1 MPINAKPTF
10 RPNCGLAK
18 AKCQFVDALERIT
31 RAQIRD
37 DLDVGFG
44 VVPRFEGLQFFDRFS
59 PTRLPTLALLR
70 EINSLGLQQGFDT
83 IQATGDIHG
92 DMLAFLGVLFEAG
105 FIDAK
110 GEYTADMEGQR
121 RCFLALGD
129 VLDRGGR
136 GEVSRDTSNN
146 PREEVNI
153 IEFAYWLNQ
162 VADSH
167 GDRVVLLTG
176 NHEYAMLH
184 QSLTPTEKNSRSD
197 SHASPATKCPFQG
210 VSRWRLF
217 GQPNVARYFAA
228 CRPVA
233 VTAPGSWFFA
243 HGDLEA
249 GVVRAFLQT
258 EPRLMKVMGR
268 HGPLPALARCANLLW
283 AAWVLSIAGEPSV
296 GQRLAKNWI
305 DSEELRKKLQRTN
318 KDKLRIA
325 KLPKALLF
333 GRTLASINQIENTTA
348 RASSCASALDPL
360 QELLGVRWAQGEGG
374 IALGHTLQPEVTAL
388 CNKRLFLLDIGQ
400 SEGFAG
406 VNQTPLAFLQVELGK
421 GGRVAYTEVN
431 GRTGVKREVVVRERY
446 TV

>member
-1 MPINAKPTF
+1 M
-10 RPNCGLAK
+10 
-18 AKCQFVDALERIT
+18 
-31 RAQIRD
+31 
-37 DLDVGFG
+37 
-44 VVPRFEGLQFFDRFS
+44 
-59 PTRLPTLALLR
+59 
-70 EINSLGLQQGFDT
+70 INSLGLQQGFDV

-105 FIDAK
+105 FIDAQ
-110 GEYTADMEGQR
+110 GQYQKVPGGQK

-153 IEFAYWLNQ
+153 IEFAYWLDQ
-162 VADSH
+162 VARPH
-167 GDRVVLLTG
+167 GDRVILLTG

-184 QSLTPTEKNSRSD
+184 HSLDPDEKSARSN
-197 SHASPATKCPFQG
+197 SHASPATQCPFQG

-233 VTAPGSWFFA
+233 VTAPGGWFFA
-243 HGDLEA
+243 HGDLEE
-249 GVVRAFLQT
+249 GVVRAFVTT
-258 EPRLMKVMGR
+258 EPRMMKVLGR

-283 AAWVLSIAGEPSV
+283 AAFVLAIAKEPRVSQ
-296 GQRLAKNWI
+296 GLAKDWA
-305 DSEELRKKLQRTN
+305 DGKKLRKRLQRTN
-318 KDKLRIA
+318 KDELRIA
-325 KLPKALLF
+325 KLPRALLF
-333 GRTLASINQIENTTA
+333 GRTLASINQIESTTA
-348 RASSCASALDPL
+348 RESSCASALDPL
-360 QELLGVRWAQGEGG
+360 QELLGVKWAQGEGG
-374 IALGHTLQPEVTAL
+374 IALGHTLQPEVTTL

-406 VNQTPLAFLQVELGK
+406 VNQTPLAFLQVEMGK

-431 GRTGVKREVVVRERY
+431 GRTGAKREVVVREGRKGIKI
-446 TV
+446 T